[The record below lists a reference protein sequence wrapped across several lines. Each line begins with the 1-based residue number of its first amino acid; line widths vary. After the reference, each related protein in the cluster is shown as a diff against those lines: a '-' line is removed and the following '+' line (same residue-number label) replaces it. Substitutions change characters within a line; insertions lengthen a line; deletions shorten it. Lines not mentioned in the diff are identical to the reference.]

1 MTVTGADSPV
11 KNPLRLIVA
20 LKLASAAVVPSYT
33 LLVPVAL
40 MLLMLNSLLWMVT
53 LLSAVAATRAGWL

>member
-1 MTVTGADSPV
+1 M
-11 KNPLRLIVA
+11 A

-40 MLLMLNSLLWMVT
+40 MLLMLNSFVWMVT
-53 LLSAVAATRAGWL
+53 LLSAVAANRVGWL

>member
-1 MTVTGADSPV
+1 M
-11 KNPLRLIVA
+11 A

-40 MLLMLNSLLWMVT
+40 MLLMINSLLWMVT